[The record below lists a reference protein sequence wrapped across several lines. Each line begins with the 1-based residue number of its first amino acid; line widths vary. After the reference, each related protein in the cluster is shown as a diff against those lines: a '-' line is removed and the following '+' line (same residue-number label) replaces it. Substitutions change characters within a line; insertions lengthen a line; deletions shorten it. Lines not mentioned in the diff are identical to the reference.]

1 MKIFFFFCFD
11 FVAIYQLNKKR
22 TTTTTTA
29 ANINRL
35 LSTDTNFYQPLTMDL
50 AHISFASVAKY
61 LFPTTVNGD
70 YAALTSGLSVFLVLI
85 FLLSFFFDINDAIAL
100 DPKALFYFNRMLF
113 FAALKLFWLS
123 ISSTN
128 AVFLV
133 GKLSNYPLGHTSLL
147 HLILNVVALY
157 HPLANFELKH
167 GTVYTGIVLNI
178 LAMATAIPFCF
189 VGIVFFR
196 NTHVIG
202 ASGWV
207 FSFAAYFA
215 HKESKTNAVYKINSN
230 FAVPTLY
237 LPVIFLF
244 VTAILVPNS
253 SFWGHLF
260 GLLAGY
266 LLAFGYLDK
275 FISPPT
281 KKVVPFIESK
291 LNFLISRIP
300 SKFYYLT
307 EEAAVT
313 LRQGYSS
320 IIPLTETG
328 ANKRQS
334 MPPPPNAL
342 ASQAPPGFQGPGHTL
357 NE

>member
-1 MKIFFFFCFD
+1 M
-11 FVAIYQLNKKR
+11 
-22 TTTTTTA
+22 
-29 ANINRL
+29 
-35 LSTDTNFYQPLTMDL
+35 
-50 AHISFASVAKY
+50 
-61 LFPTTVNGD
+61 
-70 YAALTSGLSVFLVLI
+70 
-85 FLLSFFFDINDAIAL
+85 
-100 DPKALFYFNRMLF
+100 
-113 FAALKLFWLS
+113 
-123 ISSTN
+123 
-128 AVFLV
+128 
-133 GKLSNYPLGHTSLL
+133 SNYPLGHTSLL